1 MSGDDVTNNH
11 RLLDSRPLSDG
22 DRPLPYLVDTEPD
35 KRHDESNAFPVA
47 ASLGL
52 RRVLRKVGVA
62 KEAMWGRVGLS
73 RRSCVRSNRYKSR
86 KIRMGVA
93 RACCGRGTAHL
104 LDLSSF
110 AHLDGSDAAAAR

>member
-62 KEAMWGRVGLS
+62 KEAMWDALAFTEEFYEEIQQVHITQDPDRRGARLLREGHGAPS
-73 RRSCVRSNRYKSR
+73 RSE
-86 KIRMGVA
+86 
-93 RACCGRGTAHL
+93 L
-104 LDLSSF
+104 LCPS
-110 AHLDGSDAAAAR
+110 